1 VADRSSEVKSS
12 QVKSRLLRRG
22 GPGIGAFAHS
32 AAKEAKEDKK
42 KTKED
47 KKKTKEATKAKEATE
62 ASAAKEAK
70 ENKKTKESIIIIPLT
85 MPLCYLFFLL
95 LSFFSFFVSSHTPL
109 MLSYGLRGNVPWAVG
124 PPTDLPL
131 SPPSL
136 SLTNH
141 VTPLRRRVGAWA
153 WCLLLGVE

>member
-85 MPLCYLFFLL
+85 VPLCYLFFFFF
-95 LSFFSFFVSSHTPL
+95 LSSLSLCHPIHHLCFRMGCGGTSHGPL
-109 MLSYGLRGNVPWAVG
+109 APQRTSLSL
-124 PPTDLPL
+124 PPLY
-131 SPPSL
+131 